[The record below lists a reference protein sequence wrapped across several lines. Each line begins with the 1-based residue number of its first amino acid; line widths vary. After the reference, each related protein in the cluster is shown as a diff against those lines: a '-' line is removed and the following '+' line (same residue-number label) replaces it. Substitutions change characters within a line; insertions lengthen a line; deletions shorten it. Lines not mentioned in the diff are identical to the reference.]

1 MNQQSTSLGP
11 EDSEIKLDS
20 TTANANSKLQSW
32 LRFLREPVDGASLAA
47 FRIAFAIC
55 MLINT
60 WMYTIDVHIDYLQPK
75 IFFSFYPFIVPWP
88 GNGMYLHFAVLAL
101 SAAFLGLG
109 CFYRAAAIVF
119 FIAQTYL
126 FLLEKAYYQNHFYL
140 VCLLSFLFII
150 LPANRVWSIDN
161 IEGTMPKTVPRW
173 SVLILKL
180 QIAIVYFYGGIA
192 KLNYDW
198 LHGQPQ
204 SEYMREFANQA
215 IIGPIVSH
223 PWFAYLITYGGII
236 VDLTLGFLLF
246 YKRTFWL
253 GAAIALAFH
262 LINSRLFPIGIFPW
276 LMICTIGLF
285 APYNWPRLVLA
296 KCAPLLKKLK
306 ITDGD
311 GFDSKQETDEGKS
324 EAQREIA
331 TPQKQSREMAILITL
346 HIYILLQIL
355 IPLRRFLYPG
365 ETSWTE
371 QGHRFSW
378 SMMLRTKLI
387 KSFEVFVINPKTGV
401 RINYDIASGM
411 NTKQTYQMMSRPDMI
426 LHYARHIAD
435 ELEKK
440 DGVRPIVKIRAIES
454 LNLRPAQDLID
465 STVNLAEEHDGLMPF
480 KWIVPLD
487 RTRDSK

>member
-1 MNQQSTSLGP
+1 MQENATSSFSC
-11 EDSEIKLDS
+11 EAK
-20 TTANANSKLQSW
+20 TALARW
-32 LRFLREPVDGASLAA
+32 LKFLEFPVDGSSLAF

-55 MLINT
+55 MLVNT
-60 WMYTIDVHIDYLQPK
+60 WMYTIDVHIDYLKPK
-75 IFFSFYPFIVPWP
+75 LFFSFFPFIVPWP
-88 GNGMYLHFAVLAL
+88 GQGMYIHFGILAI
-101 SAAFLGLG
+101 SAAFIGLG
-109 CFYRAAAIVF
+109 CFYRLAAVVF
-119 FIAQTYL
+119 FFAHTYL

-140 VCLLSFLFII
+140 VCLLSCLFII

-161 IEGTMPKTVPRW
+161 LEGKMPTWVPRW

-204 SEYMREFANQA
+204 TEYMREFANQA
-215 IIGPIVSH
+215 IVGPIVSH
-223 PWFAYLITYGGII
+223 PWFAQLITYGGIT

-246 YKRTFWL
+246 YKPTFWL
-253 GAAIALAFH
+253 GAVIALAFH

-285 APYNWPRLVLA
+285 APYNWPRLFLA
-296 KCAPLLKKLK
+296 KFAPLLPKLTIAPK
-306 ITDGD
+306 VAAGSSP
-311 GFDSKQETDEGKS
+311 GHPNAAMDSSVT
-324 EAQREIA
+324 AA
-331 TPQKQSREMAILITL
+331 TSPTLNRNPAVLVFL

-355 IPLRRFLYPG
+355 VPLRRFLYPG

-378 SMMLRTKLI
+378 SMMLRTKLV
-387 KSFEVFVINPKTGV
+387 KSFEVFVIDPRTGH
-401 RINYDIASGM
+401 RINYDIAAGI

-465 STVNLAEEHDGLMPF
+465 PTVNLAEEHDSLMPF
-480 KWIVPLD
+480 AWIVPLD
-487 RTRDSK
+487 TSHDNGEEYRKPQRN

>member
-1 MNQQSTSLGP
+1 MVNSG
-11 EDSEIKLDS
+11 EAR
-20 TTANANSKLQSW
+20 TALSRWTQFLQ
-32 LRFLREPVDGASLAA
+32 FPVDGSSLAV
-47 FRIAFAIC
+47 FRIAFAVC

-75 IFFSFYPFIVPWP
+75 LFFSFFPFIVPWP
-88 GNGMYLHFAVLAL
+88 GNGMYIHFAILAI
-101 SAAFLGLG
+101 SAAFIGLG
-109 CFYRAAAIVF
+109 CFYRTATIVF
-119 FIAQTYL
+119 FISHTYL

-150 LPANRVWSIDN
+150 LPANRVWSLDN
-161 IEGTMPKTVPRW
+161 IEGKMPTWVPRW

-204 SEYMREFANQA
+204 TEYMREFANQA
-215 IIGPIVSH
+215 VIGPIISH
-223 PWFAYLITYGGII
+223 PLFAQLITYGGIT

-246 YKRTFWL
+246 YKPTFWL
-253 GAAIALAFH
+253 GAVIALAFH

-285 APYNWPRLVLA
+285 APYDWPRQVLA
-296 KCAPLLKKLK
+296 RFAPLAKLK
-306 ITDGD
+306 VAAKASSAD
-311 GFDSKQETDEGKS
+311 S
-324 EAQREIA
+324 EAVQSDGPDA
-331 TPQKQSREMAILITL
+331 TGTTVASSPSYSRSAAVLVILHL
-346 HIYILLQIL
+346 YVLLQIL

-387 KSFEVFVINPKTGV
+387 KSFEVFVIDPRTGA
-401 RINYDIASGM
+401 RINYDIAAGI

-435 ELEKK
+435 ELQQKE
-440 DGVRPIVKIRAIES
+440 GVRPIVKIRAIES

-465 STVNLAEEHDGLMPF
+465 PNVNLAEEHDSMLPF
-480 KWIVPLD
+480 AWIVPLNTSHD
-487 RTRDSK
+487 NKQ